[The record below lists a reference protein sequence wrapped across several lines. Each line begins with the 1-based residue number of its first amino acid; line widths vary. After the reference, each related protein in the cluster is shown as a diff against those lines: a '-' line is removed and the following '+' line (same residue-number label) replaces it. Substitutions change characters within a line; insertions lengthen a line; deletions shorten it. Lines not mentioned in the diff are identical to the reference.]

1 AHELDNRRR
10 NRPWRS
16 PDRPLQISRHQAQAV
31 DQRRPTNPQA
41 QGTRGEE
48 QRGIANVISGVSRS
62 FASSPITPGSALGTM
77 MEGADVPEIASTEP
91 QHHCPNFIDSVPAEA
106 GFESS
111 DRSETGGGVELGRAA
126 SVKRRCR
133 NFAPAR
139 AARFVQRRTDNSQA
153 RVLLQL

>member
-1 AHELDNRRR
+1 
-10 NRPWRS
+10 
-16 PDRPLQISRHQAQAV
+16 
-31 DQRRPTNPQA
+31 
-41 QGTRGEE
+41 
-48 QRGIANVISGVSRS
+48 
-62 FASSPITPGSALGTM
+62 M

-111 DRSETGGGVELGRAA
+111 DRRETSGGVELGRAA

-153 RVLLQL
+153 RVLLQLGEQHFGKLRLKRQIRVQAQYGVVTFPRRARQEPHDYRLAARRAGSVAG